1 MVMITGLHAS
11 SDHPPYAPHSSP
23 EAIIFLLGHCLRQLE
38 CWMKSHKYEVSKCC
52 QMIAKTVMGCW
63 GEGVSNSWGFG
74 FFYFNGDVFSGLV
87 LRSHLHKFTNYKL
100 VFFLRIRE
108 KKSQIFSY
116 LQPLSSFQFS
126 CSVVSN
132 SLQPHGLQH
141 TRPSCPSPIP
151 GVYSNSC
158 PLSPWCYPTISSF
171 VVPFFYHLQSFSAS
185 GSFQMSQLFASGG

>member
-108 KKSQIFSY
+108 KKVRFSHIY
-116 LQPLSSFQFS
+116 NLSLHFS
-126 CSVVSN
+126 LVA
-132 SLQPHGLQH
+132 Q
-141 TRPSCPSPIP
+141 SCPTLCNPMDCSTLGLPVHHQFLEFTQTHAHWVRDAIQP
-151 GVYSNSC
+151 SH
-158 PLSPWCYPTISSF
+158 PL
-171 VVPFFYHLQSFSAS
+171 
-185 GSFQMSQLFASGG
+185 